1 MADHETLRSWL
12 LTRRDELNVRL
23 GNIKRD
29 VTRKNSADWSEQ
41 AQERE
46 NDEVI
51 DALGNE
57 ATIELNK
64 INRALER
71 MKDEEYGYCLGCGAK
86 IPEGRLQV
94 MPYADLCVRCAE
106 ARGS

>member
-1 MADHETLRSWL
+1 MANHEKLRNWL
-12 LTRRDELNVRL
+12 LGRREELNERL
-23 GNIKRD
+23 GEIKRD

-57 ATIELNK
+57 ATLELQK
-64 INRALER
+64 VNRALDR
-71 MKDEEYGYCLGCGAK
+71 MDEGEFGICQTCGVD
-86 IPEGRLQV
+86 IPEGRLEI
-94 MPYADLCVRCAE
+94 MPYADKCVRCAE
-106 ARGS
+106 ASD